1 MKIYAS
7 FKSDGM
13 SMAEPVT
20 IARANQET
28 LPSVPLSRSKPR
40 DTIGDS
46 GTPGLRGIITEEL
59 NAQLQGVAGIRVFD
73 EMRKTDATVRALL
86 VALKLPVRR
95 AKWFVNPASDDP
107 KDVEIANFVEHA
119 LFEWIENITWD
130 EFVSQ
135 ALLLLDFGVMLFEK
149 VYGIKNHEGKDYV
162 TLTKLAPRLPKSIQ
176 QWELIDRTFG
186 IQQIRQDGQLA
197 QIPGDKLVIIVNERE
212 GDNWW
217 GTSILRAPYRHYY
230 HKDKF
235 YRIDAIAFERQGIGI
250 PKVKM
255 PASYTPEDEAKAA
268 RVAQNL
274 RANEAAYALVP
285 EGYDVEFMN
294 MGSQTT
300 RDPEKS
306 INHHN
311 RQILL
316 SGLAQF
322 LELGGSSGSTGS
334 HALSNDHSDL
344 FLKGEEAVANTIR
357 DAINRQAIKELVDL
371 NFDGVTRYPVLD
383 YAGIKKEDVA
393 GLANAYGSL
402 VTSGGI
408 KPIPDDEQYLRASLG
423 LPPRTVDDDPTTEEQ
438 QDGIDD
444 DTPGTG
450 NDPEEQVD
458 EAVTQTEEPAETPEE
473 KAKPAAAA
481 KKTEAKKKPVQ
492 KKTAHDHKLPRVFSE
507 NGFQSWRPLTF
518 AEKKVNWKKIQ
529 DKMDALETGF
539 TAEAKDVLTKAKE
552 SFMARLHDALK
563 RNDQKAIARLEVEFA
578 DEYKAI
584 LRKTMR
590 EAYEFGKNNAAAEM
604 GVNTP
609 ATDSDVLAAIELT
622 ADTIATKTVT
632 DIEAKA
638 KRTAVNAL
646 NQDKNILQTA
656 GSIDAELD
664 DVIQKSVDNTAG
676 VLVGQGINNGRADT
690 FEEHA
695 DKIVALQR
703 SEILDDKT
711 CNFCLS
717 MDALVISPDDEW
729 ARMNTFHDWCR
740 GIWVEILSDEEN
752 PPEVTGIPSD
762 IGDYY
767 GGQTNDLK
775 QPKNPIVRP
784 GSLAAQV
791 VESQKNADRKK

>member
-7 FKSDGM
+7 YKSDGM
-13 SMAEPVT
+13 SMAEPTT

-28 LPSVPLSRSKPR
+28 LPSVPLSRSNPR
-40 DTIGDS
+40 ATLGDS
-46 GTPGLRGIITEEL
+46 GTRGLRGVITEEY
-59 NAQLQGVAGIRVFD
+59 NPQLQGVAGIRVYD
-73 EMRKTDATVRALL
+73 EMRKTDGTVRALL

-95 AKWFVNPASDDP
+95 AKWFVNPASEDP
-107 KDVEIANFVEHA
+107 QDVEIANFVEHA
-119 LFEWIENITWD
+119 LFEWLENITWD

-135 ALLLLDFGVMLFEK
+135 SLLLLDFGVMVFEK
-149 VYGIKNHEGKDYV
+149 VYGIKTHEGKDYV

-176 QWELIDRTFG
+176 QWELTDHTFG
-186 IQQIRQDGQLA
+186 IQQIRQDGQVA
-197 QIPGDKLVIIVNERE
+197 QIPGDKLVILVNERE

-230 HKDKF
+230 HKDTF
-235 YRIDAIAFERQGIGI
+235 YRIDAIAFERQGIGV

-322 LELGGSSGSTGS
+322 LELGGSSGGS
-334 HALSNDHSDL
+334 GSYALSGDHSDL

-371 NFDGVTRYPVLD
+371 NFDNVTRYPVLD
-383 YAGIKKEDVA
+383 YAGIKREDVA
-393 GLANAYGSL
+393 GLASAYGAL

-408 KPIPDDEQYLRASLG
+408 KPIPDDEQYLRAAMG
-423 LPPRTVDDDPTTEEQ
+423 LPPRTADDDPTTEEQ
-438 QDGIDD
+438 EDGIDD
-444 DTPGTG
+444 DTPDTG
-450 NDPEEQVD
+450 KEPEEQVD
-458 EAVTQTEEPAETPEE
+458 AAAEEAKKETETPAE
-473 KAKPAAAA
+473 KAKPAEEA
-481 KKTEAKKKPVQ
+481 KKSEAKKKPAE
-492 KKTAHDHKLPRVFSE
+492 KKAAHEHKLPRKFSE
-507 NGFQSWRPLTF
+507 NGFKSWRPLTF

-529 DKMDALETGF
+529 DKMDALESGF
-539 TAEAKDVLTKAKE
+539 TADAKEVLTKAKE

-563 RNDQKAIARLEVEFA
+563 RNDQKAITQLEVEFA

-609 ATDSDVLAAIELT
+609 ATDADVLAAIDLT

-638 KRTAVNAL
+638 KLTAVNAL
-646 NQDKNILQTA
+646 NQDRNILQTA
-656 GSIDAELD
+656 GGIDADIDE
-664 DVIQKSVDNTAG
+664 VIQKSVDNTAG

-695 DKIVALQR
+695 DKIMALQR

-717 MDALVISPDDEW
+717 MDALVITPDDEW

-740 GIWVEILSDEEN
+740 GIWVEIMKDEEN
-752 PPEVTGIPSD
+752 PPEVTGVPSD
-762 IGDYY
+762 IADYY

-784 GSLAAQV
+784 GSLAAKV
-791 VESQKNADRKK
+791 VEEQKNANGKK